1 MVLALP
7 ATAGGGGVGEETGRV
22 LGFGFWVL
30 GEKLSEKRAND
41 LPAEIGEV

>member
-22 LGFGFWVL
+22 L
-30 GEKLSEKRAND
+30 
-41 LPAEIGEV
+41 EVEQKIV